1 MTIKGLCR
9 FAFYIRADDAG
20 RPSVL
25 KCKQM

>member
-1 MTIKGLCR
+1 LIIKGLCR
-9 FAFYIRADDAG
+9 FAFYIRDDEAG